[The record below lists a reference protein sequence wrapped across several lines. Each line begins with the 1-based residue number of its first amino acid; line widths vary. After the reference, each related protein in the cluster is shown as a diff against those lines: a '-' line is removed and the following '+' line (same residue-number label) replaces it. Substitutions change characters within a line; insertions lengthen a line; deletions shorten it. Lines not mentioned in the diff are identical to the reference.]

1 MTTNQDIIKTSSLFS
16 DKSMGL
22 KESHRYIL
30 SALNDHTPI
39 RSFDGSFS
47 VNRNNE
53 NQTGYFTHWSPIEVT
68 FSECTSQCNSIY
80 TVESNI
86 HEDIVKKMSLPNNV
100 TVNKTDNPLDYSIH
114 SNFIDHQCLTSTSPK
129 VTAHQQSNYNRNSS
143 LEFSN
148 SFKFNHNNTSSL
160 RKSECTSQPIVC
172 YATNDETDGGR
183 LSKRK
188 YSKNH
193 SSVSR
198 KYTGKYIKAGIN
210 KITGLN
216 QPNVISIP
224 ISNNNTHINDRFEVI
239 HANTINH
246 SLTHNLLKETY
257 SLNQNTVNEDGNSI
271 NGKKS
276 KLDKNCPTVEKN
288 SVNKQTIDMTFYST
302 PEDSP
307 WNNGEDEKGKTN
319 SDNQNNVKNTVVS
332 TGAYKY
338 LSWREKDRRRR
349 FREEWKHL
357 WLVIPHGLHE
367 VMCLIC
373 HKVMTQRKLDTIK
386 RHVVRRHPELLK
398 MYDHDKRELFN
409 QLIRQSNLIDHTNI
423 SSIINNPCKFIQK
436 SNDSYKCNLNRNLPK
451 TKESSQK
458 LLFNTSN
465 RLMNQTSNRNLFLKN
480 MNQLNNIP
488 LCYTPNSQS
497 VYYKSSEDSV
507 DELHE
512 VVNSNVK
519 MKQYLSSDES
529 KYLPKMYQEVINS
542 FDFNHLSSALPED
555 WFNLLKIAESLLPIV
570 KSSSDGSMDPLDY
583 SIHSSQHNPIEINM
597 QLLSSNNQP
606 VNTSMIST
614 ESLLSPNVQTINCS
628 SFRPFSSSSKSSNL
642 NINYRKSFTP
652 MTYKSMEPMNSLPL
666 SSIVQTKS
674 FSNIQ
679 NLDKSYGFM
688 ESTSNSYEDTIK
700 TSNENLAAVNCNVN
714 FSSKNIHVQ
723 NDYEINDY
731 DSSQM
736 AKGYLNSQ
744 FHLTTEYMEH
754 DHIVN
759 ELNQRLRVSVNATTS
774 HANRTS
780 TGFDPTFSKV
790 PKIDEA
796 QSLMIAA
803 WYSALMN
810 STKNTNQLV
819 NDNVSLNVH
828 KPICNESVG
837 MEQPLTFSFPFSNPR
852 LCNTSPHVPNTSDE
866 IISSRL
872 KQKEKLSNYPSIID
886 SLQLHNQEVELQSS
900 KQVNPSRQLKLNSDL
915 NKFTISS
922 LLNTEQRQI
931 TTPVSKA
938 EQKSD
943 NSCPNILSNLEM
955 SSCDSS
961 TDSSS
966 QLGNKQKYDK
976 FKSIP
981 ECISCILC
989 MIHDM
994 NVGNSSSNTNYNKSC
1009 RLNVDI
1015 PSNIYAKEAE
1025 SYKRK
1030 HTAFTCP
1037 KNLPSSFYNSVEIQS
1052 KINASN
1058 QFNND
1063 NCTSQNQIPFIHLL
1077 DSNNQPIHEVQTYMK
1092 CYYDELLRNHF
1103 EHIQKENQSSEKVTS
1118 SYCCIPINKENTI
1131 CLNGSEDI

>member
-1 MTTNQDIIKTSSLFS
+1 MTTNQDIPKTSSLFS
-16 DKSMGL
+16 DKSMSL
-22 KESHRYIL
+22 KESQRYIL
-30 SALNDHTPI
+30 STLNDLTPI

-47 VNRNNE
+47 VNYNNK
-53 NQTGYFTHWSPIEVT
+53 NQIGYFTPWSPIEAT
-68 FSECTSQCNSIY
+68 FCECTSQGNSIY
-80 TVESNI
+80 TTESNI
-86 HEDIVKKMSLPNNV
+86 HEDVVRKMSVPNNV

-114 SNFIDHQCLTSTSPK
+114 SHFIDHQCLTSTSSK
-129 VTAHQQSNYNRNSS
+129 VTAPQRSNYNRNSL

-148 SFKFNHNNTSSL
+148 SFKFNNNNTSSL
-160 RKSECTSQPIVC
+160 RKSECTSEPVVC
-172 YATNDETDGGR
+172 YSTNNETDGGR

-198 KYTGKYIKAGIN
+198 KYTGKYIKTGIN

-224 ISNNNTHINDRFEVI
+224 ISNNNTDISDRFEII
-239 HANTINH
+239 HANTMNH
-246 SLTHNLLKETY
+246 SLTHNLPKETC
-257 SLNQNTVNEDGNSI
+257 SLNQNTVNEDGNLI

-276 KLDKNCPTVEKN
+276 KLDKNCSTLEKN
-288 SVNKQTIDMTFYST
+288 SINKQTIDMTFYST
-302 PEDSP
+302 PKDTQ
-307 WNNGEDEKGKTN
+307 WNNDEGEQRKTN
-319 SDNQNNVKNTVVS
+319 SDAQNNVKNTVVS

-386 RHVVRRHPELLK
+386 RHVVRRHPELIK
-398 MYDHDKRELFN
+398 MYDYDKRELFN
-409 QLIRQSNLIDHTNI
+409 QLIKQYNLIDHTNI
-423 SSIINNPCKFIQK
+423 NSIINNPYKLIQK
-436 SNDSYKCNLNRNLPK
+436 SNDSYQCKSNRNLHK

-458 LLFNTSN
+458 LLLNTSN
-465 RLMNQTSNRNLFLKN
+465 WLINQTNNRNLFKN
-480 MNQLNNIP
+480 INQLNHIP
-488 LCYTPNSQS
+488 LCYTSNSSS
-497 VYYKSSEDSV
+497 VFYKSNKDSLN
-507 DELHE
+507 EHHE
-512 VVNSNVK
+512 VVNANVK
-519 MKQYLSSDES
+519 FKQYLSSDES
-529 KYLPKMYQEVINS
+529 KYIPKIYQEVINTY
-542 FDFNHLSSALPED
+542 DLNHLSSTLPED
-555 WFNLLKIAESLLPIV
+555 WSNLLKITESLLPIV
-570 KSSSDGSMDPLDY
+570 KSSTSSSNGSMDPLDY
-583 SIHSSQHNPIEINM
+583 SIHSNQHNPIEISM

-606 VNTSMIST
+606 VNTSIISK
-614 ESLLSPNVQTINCS
+614 ESLLSSNIQTMNCS
-628 SFRPFSSSSKSSNL
+628 SFRPFSSSISSNL

-652 MTYKSMEPMNSLPL
+652 LTYKSIESMNSLPL
-666 SSIVQTKS
+666 SSIVQKEC

-679 NLDKSYGFM
+679 NSNKSYGFM
-688 ESTSNSYEDTIK
+688 ESISNSYDDIIK
-700 TSNENLAAVNCNVN
+700 TSNESLAAVNCNVN
-714 FSSKNIHVQ
+714 FSSRNIHVQ
-723 NDYEINDY
+723 NDNDY
-731 DSSQM
+731 DSSQT

-744 FHLTTEYMEH
+744 FNLTTEYMEH

-759 ELNQRLRVSVNATTS
+759 ELNQRLRVSVNTTTS
-774 HANRTS
+774 HANHTS

-790 PKIDEA
+790 PRLDEA

-810 STKNTNQLV
+810 SAKNANQLV
-819 NDNVSLNVH
+819 SNNVSLSLH
-828 KPICNESVG
+828 KPICDESVG
-837 MEQPLTFSFPFSNPR
+837 MEKPLTCSFPFSNPK
-852 LCNTSPHVPNTSDE
+852 LFNTSSYVSNTSDE

-872 KQKEKLSNYPSIID
+872 KQKEKLSNYPSIVD

-900 KQVNPSRQLKLNSDL
+900 KQMNPSRQLKLNSEL

-931 TTPVSKA
+931 TTPVSKV

-943 NSCPNILSNLEM
+943 NSCLNILSNLETP
-955 SSCDSS
+955 SCDSS

-966 QLGNKQKYDK
+966 QLGNPQKYDK

-994 NVGNSSSNTNYNKSC
+994 NVGNSSSITNLNKSC

-1015 PSNIYAKEAE
+1015 PSNIYAKEADL
-1025 SYKRK
+1025 YKRK

-1037 KNLPSSFYNSVEIQS
+1037 KNLSSSFHNSVEIQS
-1052 KINASN
+1052 KINTSN
-1058 QFNND
+1058 QFNNG

-1077 DSNNQPIHEVQTYMK
+1077 DSNNQPTHEVQTYMK
-1092 CYYDELLRNHF
+1092 CYYDQLVRNHF

-1118 SYCCIPINKENTI
+1118 SYCCIPINTENAI
-1131 CLNGSEDI
+1131 CLNGNEDI